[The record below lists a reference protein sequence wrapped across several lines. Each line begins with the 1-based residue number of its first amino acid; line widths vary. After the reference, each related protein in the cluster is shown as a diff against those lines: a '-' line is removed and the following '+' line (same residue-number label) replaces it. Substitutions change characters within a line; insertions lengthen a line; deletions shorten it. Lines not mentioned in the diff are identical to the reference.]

1 MSRRLKG
8 FAAMVAAVTMGVM
21 MPTMARADLSYSL
34 KGGTLTV
41 TASPSL
47 AGKGLKL
54 LWNKTDDGDA
64 SVVSSWTNSADIV
77 LSVPAEGGVYSIDLC
92 ACGITNG
99 QPCKVASFTRY
110 ERLDMLM
117 QNSYKS
123 YVNTGIA
130 DSRVYGIRFGYYSVA
145 NSVNKTSTNPNYSS
159 CIGTRGSGFVVHAN
173 GAIASGDS
181 RSEVTIYWRGAM
193 LDVSPSVRY
202 ANSASDAPD
211 VAKINEFAF
220 TNGVFT
226 LNGGVVKSDLG
237 SGVTVGTSGNKMFVG
252 TSYIDK
258 DVRAMCGWW
267 SHVSFDDANGD
278 KIIDYIPVK
287 RVSDNVVGFYDRVS
301 SSFKTSSNPDGSFS
315 AGNLTGENVDADAE
329 ICASVTPDRMME
341 VSIEGTTLTVEV
353 PASLVGEQLLVLWD
367 DADMGDDVSAWAHS
381 SVVSDQV
388 PAGGVTHQ
396 VKLGRLG
403 VRKGQSVCVAA
414 ANRFHPLDMLKQ
426 NSYKSYV
433 NTGIADS
440 RVYGIRFGYYSVANS
455 GKSGNFNYSSCI
467 GSGGSGFV
475 VHANGAIASGD
486 SRSEVTIYW
495 RGAKLDVSPSVR
507 YANSAS
513 DAPDVANINE
523 FAFTNGVF
531 TLNGGVVKSDLG
543 SGVTVGTSGNN
554 MVVGTSRGDMDYKA
568 MYGWWSHVSFDD
580 ASGDKIIDYIPVKRA
595 SDDVVGFY
603 DRVAEKFVTATSGGF
618 SAGTVTNA
626 SPVVEVNSR
635 RTMSCPAIPGLMII
649 VQ

>member
-145 NSVNKTSTNPNYSS
+145 NSGKSGNFNYSS
-159 CIGTRGSGFVVHAN
+159 CIGSGGSGFVVHAN

-278 KIIDYIPVK
+278 KIIDYIPV
-287 RVSDNVVGFYDRVS
+287 S
-301 SSFKTSSNPDGSFS
+301 
-315 AGNLTGENVDADAE
+315 
-329 ICASVTPDRMME
+329 
-341 VSIEGTTLTVEV
+341 
-353 PASLVGEQLLVLWD
+353 
-367 DADMGDDVSAWAHS
+367 
-381 SVVSDQV
+381 
-388 PAGGVTHQ
+388 
-396 VKLGRLG
+396 
-403 VRKGQSVCVAA
+403 
-414 ANRFHPLDMLKQ
+414 
-426 NSYKSYV
+426 
-433 NTGIADS
+433 
-440 RVYGIRFGYYSVANS
+440 
-455 GKSGNFNYSSCI
+455 
-467 GSGGSGFV
+467 
-475 VHANGAIASGD
+475 
-486 SRSEVTIYW
+486 
-495 RGAKLDVSPSVR
+495 
-507 YANSAS
+507 
-513 DAPDVANINE
+513 
-523 FAFTNGVF
+523 
-531 TLNGGVVKSDLG
+531 
-543 SGVTVGTSGNN
+543 
-554 MVVGTSRGDMDYKA
+554 
-568 MYGWWSHVSFDD
+568 
-580 ASGDKIIDYIPVKRA
+580 RA
-595 SDDVVGFY
+595 SDGTVGFY
-603 DRVAEKFVTATSGGF
+603 DRVAEKFVTATSGSF

-626 SPVVEVNSR
+626 TPVAAVNSR
-635 RTMSCPAIPGLMII
+635 RTMSCPTIPGLMII